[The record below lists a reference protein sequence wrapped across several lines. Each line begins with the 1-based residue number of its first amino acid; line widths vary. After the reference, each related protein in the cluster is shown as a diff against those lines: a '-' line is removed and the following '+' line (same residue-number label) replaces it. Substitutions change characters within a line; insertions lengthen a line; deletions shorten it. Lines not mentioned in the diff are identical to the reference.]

1 VDGGIVGFVFAF
13 GGYNS
18 RKSFAGSAAGM
29 TIGVEALSLV
39 KVRPFIKWAGGKRAL
54 LPELLRLAPKEFN
67 NYFEPFIG
75 GGALF
80 FELTR
85 LGALRGKKAY
95 LFDANAE
102 LINTYQTVKKQPKK
116 LLKQLYE
123 FQARHSEEF
132 YYATRAMD
140 REEGFKSLPN
150 EIRAARFIY
159 LNKTCFNG
167 LWRVNSKGYHNV
179 PSGKY
184 KNPTIYDEE
193 LIMAASVALQNAQI
207 QNIDFAKVLDYA
219 KEGDFVYFDP
229 PYYPLTP
236 TSSFTAY
243 HENVF
248 LDEEQKRLFGVFEE
262 LSDKGVSAMHS
273 NSDTEFIKELYTG
286 YDIKFVEAN
295 RFINSKSSGRGK
307 INEVIIKGSRG

>member
-1 VDGGIVGFVFAF
+1 
-13 GGYNS
+13 
-18 RKSFAGSAAGM
+18 M
-29 TIGVEALSLV
+29 TITLNSLSLSNL
-39 KVRPFIKWAGGKRAL
+39 KPFIKWAGGKRAL
-54 LPELLRLAPKEFN
+54 LPELLRLMPKDFN

-80 FELTR
+80 FELSK
-85 LGALRGKKAY
+85 LGLLNGKKAY
-95 LFDANAE
+95 LFDANDE

-116 LLKQLYE
+116 LLKQLRE
-123 FQARHSEEF
+123 FQTKHSEEF

-140 REEGFKSLPN
+140 RELNFKSLPA

-179 PSGKY
+179 PIGRY
-184 KNPTIYDEE
+184 KNPIIYDEDT
-193 LIMAASVALQNAQI
+193 IMAASTALQNAEI
-207 QNIDFAKVLDYA
+207 RHADFAKVLDFA
-219 KEGDFVYFDP
+219 DKGDFVYFDP
-229 PYYPLTP
+229 PYYPLNA

-248 LDEEQKRLFGVFEE
+248 LDEEQKRLHGVFKE
-262 LSDKGVSAMHS
+262 LAGRGASVMHS
-273 NSDTEFIKELYTG
+273 NSDTEFIKGLYKG
-286 YDIKFVEAN
+286 YQIEFVEVN

-307 INEVIIKGSRG
+307 IREIITRNFNE

>member
-1 VDGGIVGFVFAF
+1 MTVLQ
-13 GGYNS
+13 S
-18 RKSFAGSAAGM
+18 SFL
-29 TIGVEALSLV
+29 EP
-39 KVRPFIKWAGGKRAL
+39 KPFIKWAGGKRAL
-54 LPELLRLAPKEFN
+54 LPELLRLMPESFN

-85 LGALRGKKAY
+85 LGLLNGKKVY
-95 LFDANAE
+95 LFDANDE
-102 LINTYQTVKKQPKK
+102 LINTYQTVKKHPKK
-116 LLKQLYE
+116 LLGQLKE
-123 FQARHSEEF
+123 FQAKHSEEF

-140 REEGFKSLPN
+140 REPNFKSLPA
-150 EIRAARFIY
+150 EVRAARFIY

-184 KNPTIYDEE
+184 KNPTIYDEGV
-193 LIMAASVALQNAQI
+193 IMAASAALQNAKI
-207 QNIDFAKVLDYA
+207 QNADFAKVLDFA
-219 KEGDFVYFDP
+219 DKGDFVYFDP

-243 HENVF
+243 HENAF
-248 LDEEQKRLFGVFEE
+248 LDEEQKRLHGVFKE
-262 LSDKGVSAMHS
+262 LADSGISVMHS
-273 NSDTEFIKELYTG
+273 NSDTEFIKELYKG
-286 YDIKFVEAN
+286 YDIEFVEVN

-307 INEVIIKGSRG
+307 IREIITRNFNE

>member
-1 VDGGIVGFVFAF
+1 MTVLQ
-13 GGYNS
+13 S
-18 RKSFAGSAAGM
+18 SFL
-29 TIGVEALSLV
+29 EP
-39 KVRPFIKWAGGKRAL
+39 KPFIKWAGGKRAL
-54 LPELLRLAPKEFN
+54 LPELLRLMPESFN

-85 LGALRGKKAY
+85 LGLLNGKKAY
-95 LFDANAE
+95 LFDANDE
-102 LINTYQTVKKQPKK
+102 LINTYQTVKKHPKK
-116 LLKQLYE
+116 LLGQLKE
-123 FQARHSEEF
+123 FQAKHSEEF

-140 REEGFKSLPN
+140 REPNFKSLPA
-150 EIRAARFIY
+150 EVRAARFIY

-184 KNPTIYDEE
+184 KNPTIYDEGV
-193 LIMAASVALQNAQI
+193 IMAASAALQNAQI
-207 QNIDFAKVLDYA
+207 QNADFAKVLDYA
-219 KEGDFVYFDP
+219 DKGDFVYFDP

-248 LDEEQKRLFGVFEE
+248 LDEEQKRLYGVFKE
-262 LSDKGVSAMHS
+262 LADRGISVMHS
-273 NSDTEFIKELYTG
+273 NSDTEFIKELYRG
-286 YDIKFVEAN
+286 YDIEFVEVN

-307 INEVIIKGSRG
+307 IREIITRGCNGAS

>member
-1 VDGGIVGFVFAF
+1 
-13 GGYNS
+13 
-18 RKSFAGSAAGM
+18 M

-54 LPELLRLAPKEFN
+54 LPELLRLMPKEFN

-85 LGALRGKKAY
+85 LGVLRGKKAY

-102 LINTYQTVKKQPKK
+102 LINTYKTVKKQPKK
-116 LLKQLYE
+116 LLKQLRE
-123 FQARHSEEF
+123 FQVQHSEEF
-132 YYATRAMD
+132 YYTTRAMD

-179 PSGKY
+179 PIGRY
-184 KNPTIYDEE
+184 KNPIIYEEE
-193 LIMAASVALQNAQI
+193 LIVAASVALQNAEI
-207 QNIDFAKVLDYA
+207 QNVDFAKVLDYA
-219 KEGDFVYFDP
+219 KESDFVYFDP
-229 PYYPLTP
+229 PYYPLNP

-262 LSDKGVSAMHS
+262 LNDKGVSAMHS
-273 NSDTEFIKELYTG
+273 NSDTEFIKELYMG
-286 YDIKFVEAN
+286 YDIKFVEVN

-307 INEVIIKGSRG
+307 IKEVIIKNGRS

>member
-1 VDGGIVGFVFAF
+1 MTVLQ
-13 GGYNS
+13 S
-18 RKSFAGSAAGM
+18 SFL
-29 TIGVEALSLV
+29 EP
-39 KVRPFIKWAGGKRAL
+39 KPFIKWAGGKRAL
-54 LPELLRLAPKEFN
+54 LPELLRLMPESFN

-85 LGALRGKKAY
+85 LGLLNGKKAY
-95 LFDANAE
+95 LFDANDE
-102 LINTYQTVKKQPKK
+102 LINTYQTVKKHPKK
-116 LLKQLYE
+116 LLGQLKE
-123 FQARHSEEF
+123 FQAKHSEEF

-140 REEGFKSLPN
+140 REPNFKSLPT
-150 EIRAARFIY
+150 EVRAARFIY

-184 KNPTIYDEE
+184 KNPTIYDEGV
-193 LIMAASVALQNAQI
+193 IMAASAALQNVQI
-207 QNIDFAKVLDYA
+207 QNADFAKVLDFA
-219 KEGDFVYFDP
+219 DKGDFVYFDP
-229 PYYPLTP
+229 PYYPLTS

-248 LDEEQKRLFGVFEE
+248 LDEEQKRLHGVFKE
-262 LSDKGVSAMHS
+262 LADSGISVMHS
-273 NSDTEFIKELYTG
+273 NSDTEFIKELYKG
-286 YDIKFVEAN
+286 YDIEFVEVN

-307 INEVIIKGSRG
+307 IREIITRNFNE

>member
-1 VDGGIVGFVFAF
+1 MTVLQ
-13 GGYNS
+13 S
-18 RKSFAGSAAGM
+18 SFL
-29 TIGVEALSLV
+29 EP
-39 KVRPFIKWAGGKRAL
+39 KPFIKWAGGKRAL
-54 LPELLRLAPKEFN
+54 LPELLRLMPESFN

-85 LGALRGKKAY
+85 LGLLNGKKAY
-95 LFDANAE
+95 LFDANDE
-102 LINTYQTVKKQPKK
+102 LINTYQTVKKHPKK
-116 LLKQLYE
+116 LLGQLKE
-123 FQARHSEEF
+123 FQAKHSEEF

-140 REEGFKSLPN
+140 REPNFKSLPT
-150 EIRAARFIY
+150 EVRAARFIY

-184 KNPTIYDEE
+184 KNPTIYDEGV
-193 LIMAASVALQNAQI
+193 IMAASAALQNAQI
-207 QNIDFAKVLDYA
+207 QNADFAKVLDFA
-219 KEGDFVYFDP
+219 DKGDFVYFDP
-229 PYYPLTP
+229 PYYPLNA

-248 LDEEQKRLFGVFEE
+248 LDEEQKRLYGVFKK
-262 LSDKGVSAMHS
+262 LAGGGVSVMHS
-273 NSDTEFIKELYTG
+273 NSDTEFIKELYKG
-286 YDIKFVEAN
+286 YDIEFVEVN

-307 INEVIIKGSRG
+307 IREIITRNFNE

>member
-1 VDGGIVGFVFAF
+1 
-13 GGYNS
+13 
-18 RKSFAGSAAGM
+18 M
-29 TIGVEALSLV
+29 TITPDSLSLSNL
-39 KVRPFIKWAGGKRAL
+39 KPFIKWAGGKRAL
-54 LPELLRLAPKEFN
+54 LPELLRLMPKDFN

-80 FELTR
+80 FELSKQG
-85 LGALRGKKAY
+85 LLQGKKAY
-95 LFDANAE
+95 LFDANDE

-116 LLKQLYE
+116 LLKQLKE
-123 FQARHSEEF
+123 FQAKHSEEF
-132 YYATRAMD
+132 YYSTRAMD
-140 REEGFKSLPN
+140 REPNFKNLPA

-179 PSGKY
+179 PIGRY
-184 KNPTIYDEE
+184 KNPIIYDEE
-193 LIMAASVALQNAQI
+193 LIMAASTALQNAEI
-207 QNIDFAKVLDYA
+207 RHADFAKALDFA
-219 KEGDFVYFDP
+219 DKGDFVYFDP

-248 LDEEQKRLFGVFEE
+248 LDEEQKRLYGVFKK
-262 LSDKGVSAMHS
+262 LADRGVSVMHS
-273 NSDTEFIKELYTG
+273 NSDTEFIKGLYKG
-286 YDIKFVEAN
+286 YDIEFVEVN

-307 INEVIIKGSRG
+307 IKEIIARNFNE

>member
-1 VDGGIVGFVFAF
+1 MTVLQ
-13 GGYNS
+13 S
-18 RKSFAGSAAGM
+18 SFL
-29 TIGVEALSLV
+29 EP
-39 KVRPFIKWAGGKRAL
+39 KPFIKWAGGKRAL
-54 LPELLRLAPKEFN
+54 LPELLRLMPESFN

-85 LGALRGKKAY
+85 LGLLNGKKAY
-95 LFDANAE
+95 LFDANDE
-102 LINTYQTVKKQPKK
+102 LINTYQTVKKHPKK
-116 LLKQLYE
+116 LLGQLKE
-123 FQARHSEEF
+123 FQAKHSEEF

-140 REEGFKSLPN
+140 REPNFKSLPT
-150 EIRAARFIY
+150 EVRAARFID

-184 KNPTIYDEE
+184 KNPTIYDEGV
-193 LIMAASVALQNAQI
+193 IMAASAALQNAQI
-207 QNIDFAKVLDYA
+207 QNADFAKVLDFA
-219 KEGDFVYFDP
+219 DKGDFVYFDP
-229 PYYPLTP
+229 PYYPLTT

-248 LDEEQKRLFGVFEE
+248 LDEEQKRLHGVFKE
-262 LSDKGVSAMHS
+262 LADMGASVMHS
-273 NSDTEFIKELYTG
+273 NSDTEFIKELYK
-286 YDIKFVEAN
+286 DFQIEFVEVN

-307 INEVIIKGSRG
+307 IREILVKAGE